1 MKPWISRSTILV
13 LAFALMS
20 GLIVTEPAIAKEKVY
35 KVQVPSQLPVSHP
48 LTKAVQIFCDTV
60 NENGKGRFELTHFPA
75 GQLLTDKEIPKSIS
89 KGTVKISLAFLPWY
103 SGMIPD
109 IYPYAGKVTLTLDHA
124 LRLWRGP
131 LLNHFEQ
138 RLNEKGNAHIIAPL
152 LYSFKNGYITEEPV
166 TKPGDMQGMK
176 IRIPTK
182 VMAVEVEALGG
193 VPTVMSSADVYMSLQ
208 RNTIQGAT
216 SGLPSIYVRK
226 WYEAANNIISVKPAP
241 VDFHII
247 ANQKWFDDLPA
258 DLQQVLMDAGETASK
273 KCTQM
278 IVEAENKVEA
288 ALKAKGVNIYKVSI
302 EEYNEVYNPIMEP
315 ALNAAAVKMF
325 GQEMTDAYNS
335 WVEST
340 R

>member
-1 MKPWISRSTILV
+1 MKMLILKRAILILV
-13 LAFALMS
+13 FTLVS
-20 GLIVTEPAIAKEKVY
+20 GMVGTEPATAKEKVY

-48 LTKAVQIFCDTV
+48 LTKAVQLFCDTV
-60 NENGKGRFELTHFPA
+60 NENGQGRFELTHFPA
-75 GQLLTDKEIPKSIS
+75 GQLLTDKEIPKGIS
-89 KGTVKISLAFLPWY
+89 KGTVKIALVFLPWY

-109 IYPYAGKVTLTLDHA
+109 IFPHAGKVTLTLDHA

-131 LLNHFEQ
+131 LLNHFDQ
-138 RLNEKGNAHIIAPL
+138 RMNEKGNARIIAPL
-152 LYSFKNGYITEEPV
+152 LYSFKNGYITKEPV
-166 TKPGDMQGMK
+166 MKLGDMKGMK

-226 WYEAANNIISVKPAP
+226 WYEAADNIISVKPAP
-241 VDFHII
+241 ADFHII
-247 ANQKWFDDLPA
+247 ANMQWFDELPA
-258 DLQQVLMDAGETASK
+258 DLQRVLMEAGKTASEE
-273 KCTQM
+273 CTQM
-278 IVEAENKVEA
+278 IVEIEDKVED
-288 ALKAKGVNIYKVSI
+288 ALKAKGVHIYKVSI
-302 EEYNEVYNPIMEP
+302 EEYNEVYNPILEP
-315 ALNAAAVKMF
+315 ALNAAAEKMF
-325 GQEMTDAYNS
+325 GQELTDAYNA